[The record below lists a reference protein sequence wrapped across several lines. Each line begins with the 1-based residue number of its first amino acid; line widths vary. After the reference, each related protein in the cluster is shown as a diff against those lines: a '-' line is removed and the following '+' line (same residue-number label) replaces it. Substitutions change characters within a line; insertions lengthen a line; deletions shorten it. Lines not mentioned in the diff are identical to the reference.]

1 VRSLTGQFHATAVV
15 DPSAEIG
22 DDVMIGPY
30 AIIGARVIIGAGTR
44 IAAHAVVEPDTTIG
58 ERCQVYYG
66 AVIGSDPQDLKYE
79 GEPTTCLIGNDTVV
93 REYVTVNRGTRAL
106 GYTQVG
112 DGCLLMAYAHV
123 AHDCQIG
130 DGVILSN
137 SVGLA
142 GHVTVDEHAVVGGM
156 TGVHQFVRIGAHA
169 FVGGV
174 SRVQKD
180 IPPYVKAA
188 GNPTALFGLNTV
200 GLDRRG
206 FPANV
211 QAELKRAY
219 RLFFNSK
226 LNITQALA
234 RARGELHPYPEI
246 VRFLTFISE
255 SERGV
260 TV

>member
-1 VRSLTGQFHATAVV
+1 MKSLTGRIHATAVV
-15 DPSAEIG
+15 DGSAEIG
-22 DDVMIGPY
+22 DDVVIGPY
-30 AIIGARVIIGAGTR
+30 AIVGPRVAIGAGTR
-44 IAAHAVVEPDTTIG
+44 IESHAVIDRDTTIG
-58 ERCQVYYG
+58 ERCRIFFG

-79 GEPTTCLIGNDTVV
+79 GEPTICVIGSDTVI

-106 GYTQVG
+106 GATRVG
-112 DGCLLMAYAHV
+112 EGCLLMAYAHV
-123 AHDCQIG
+123 AHDCEIG
-130 DGVILSN
+130 NGVILSN
-137 SVGLA
+137 AVGLA
-142 GHVTVDEHAVVGGM
+142 GHVVIDEHAVIGGM

-200 GLDRRG
+200 GLERRG
-206 FPANV
+206 FPQNV

-226 LNITQALA
+226 LNVTQAMA
-234 RARGELHPYPEI
+234 RAEELHPYPEV
-246 VRFLTFISE
+246 VRLLSFIRE

-260 TV
+260 TI